1 MLELAWLGIALGAS
15 AALAIGPI
23 FAAIVHESIA
33 RGFGAGLRVSLGASV
48 VDLAFLVPAL
58 LFAQALD
65 LMSNAAFWIGLLG
78 ALVFLHRSGVAFRD
92 AHRFWRATSAG
103 SRSAGSS
110 FYLGIVGNLM
120 NPLTWG
126 FWLATGVPAL
136 LRARQI
142 GAWGGVAL
150 LVIIWFGTLLILEVL
165 LALLVTRTGR
175 ALGGRGQACC
185 SVGVALL
192 FLALAGTFLARNVLP
207 HAFG

>member
-33 RGFGAGLRVSLGASV
+33 RGFGAGLRVSLGATI
-48 VDLAFLVPAL
+48 VDLALLLPAL

-65 LMSNAAFWIGLLG
+65 LLVNAAFWLGLLG

-92 AHRFWRATSAG
+92 AHRLWRAAG
-103 SRSAGSS
+103 EGARSVSSS
-110 FYLGIVGNLM
+110 FYLGVVGNLT

-126 FWLATGVPAL
+126 FWLATGIPAL

-142 GAWGGVAL
+142 GAWGGVLL
-150 LVIIWFGTLLILEVL
+150 LVVIWFSTALILEVI

-175 ALGGRGQACC
+175 ALGRRGQACC

-192 FLALAGTFLARNVLP
+192 FLALAGTLFARNILP
-207 HAFG
+207 YAFG

>member
-1 MLELAWLGIALGAS
+1 MLELAWLGIALGTS

-33 RGFGAGLRVSLGASV
+33 RGFGAGLRVSLGATI
-48 VDLAFLVPAL
+48 VDLALLLPAL

-65 LMSNAAFWIGLLG
+65 LLANAAFWIGLLG

-92 AHRFWRATSAG
+92 AHRLWRAAG
-103 SRSAGSS
+103 EGARSVSSS
-110 FYLGIVGNLM
+110 FYLGVVGNLT

-126 FWLATGVPAL
+126 FWLATGIPAL

-142 GAWGGVAL
+142 GAWGGVLL
-150 LVIIWFGTLLILEVL
+150 LVVIWFSTALILEVI

-175 ALGGRGQACC
+175 ALGRRGQACC

-192 FLALAGTFLARNVLP
+192 FLALAGTLFARNILP
-207 HAFG
+207 YAFG

>member
-33 RGFGAGLRVSLGASV
+33 RGFGAGLRVSLGATV
-48 VDLAFLVPAL
+48 ADLAFLLPAL

-65 LMSNAAFWIGLLG
+65 LLVNAAFWIGLLG

-92 AHRFWRATSAG
+92 AHRLWRAAG
-103 SRSAGSS
+103 DGARSVGSS

-142 GAWGGVAL
+142 AAWGGVVL
-150 LVIIWFGTLLILEVL
+150 LVIIWFSTLLVLEVL
-165 LALLVTRTGR
+165 LALLVTRTRR
-175 ALGGRGQACC
+175 ALGRRGQASC
-185 SVGVALL
+185 SVGVAFL
-192 FLALAGTFLARNVLP
+192 FLALAGTLFARNVLP
-207 HAFG
+207 YAFG